1 MEEDNQNSKSK
12 PYQNSSSFSIIK
24 FIVNMKKSKFYSF
37 TFGLINLILSLSCI
51 IIYIFMTYKPHII
64 MQYKTF
70 FMFNLVCRIIF
81 LFDFLFDLVIMSIER
96 KFIYIQFFIDF
107 LSIIPFL
114 IMRVICGF
122 EFNLI
127 NNTDMISSSFICFRI
142 LRINQFSSHFKS
154 DVNREL
160 FNIATSIISLLIIS
174 TIELNVFE
182 NTQTIGEYW
191 LFVERDCFDSS
202 NCYGS
207 NDHFHTTFFFIMTL
221 FATIGYYSSTISTL
235 GRIFIIVLI
244 VIQVGILPGMIGDLM
259 AQITSKSIYARTS
272 YKQLEKV
279 DFIILSGNISYGSI
293 TVLLQEYFHA
303 DHGDNEKHALILMP
317 QSPDGDMKRLL
328 QKYQNKLF
336 YFEGDC
342 LKLNDLER
350 CQFRNAKMIMLLCN
364 KQTDDPSEED
374 SKTIIQAMAIKKFL
388 AQLNDKNKKK
398 GDGKKYIGTNRI
410 MFNDI
415 IQNNENNDDK
425 QEDNLDN
432 RLVIQLL
439 RPESEHHFE
448 LSISKNNNK
457 DQILCIDELKLSL
470 LSKSCLCK
478 GLIALISNLITTNNV
493 VEGGNSLEKI
503 LEDNPWM
510 NDYTEGKDYEIYKIS
525 LDSKRGL
532 SFGQIAQRIYEKNE
546 GIILFGLNI
555 ESIKTKNNIVLLAPT
570 DFILPLKDKTINIYG
585 YLLAKDQSNA
595 NKVMINLQKDTIRP
609 TKTIVSSNSYSNNN
623 NNNINDD
630 FLNDLDKIN
639 LNENYSDDDYVDE
652 SDRQGKYLTDKLI
665 LAQAY
670 HVTSEPI
677 IKENAI
683 YQTLQNKLVVKNGH
697 IIICGTCQN
706 LIDFIKPLRAK
717 YINKADCPSI
727 VILSKELPEDKV
739 WNAMAYF
746 DEIFLVQGDPMDKKD
761 LIRAGIATASKVV
774 ILTPSV
780 SEISSF
786 TSSKIKNEV
795 KEDNSARK
803 LTSEEE
809 DLLDAKTIFKYNLI
823 SQIRK
828 GIFCVIELINP
839 KNVSFLNNKNRKNN
853 DEYIFIKAGMDIS
866 LTSSFASGE
875 VYYSNMMD
883 NLICQTYYNPNL
895 LSVLKKLIIG
905 ESESGIKKKD
915 LRKYLNVPS
924 GNLFLIDIPPLEEL
938 EILDETQLKFEIIF
952 NKLLLKKII
961 CIGVYKLHIKEKY
974 SDNTQT
980 NDKLMGTYS
989 SNFSKKKNNTF
1000 FIKPS
1005 NSNNNNNN
1013 NNNNTEEDNFYFVV
1027 TAPSPDFILG
1037 LKDKLFVITTTYPGG
1052 SNLGN
1057 INYDERVN
1065 KEEGNDEYNIE
1076 KRITGRDKA
1085 KRKNVFEIKKEI
1097 DLEGERKLK
1106 KLNETIGNLKNML
1119 KKVQNSIN
1127 SLNSEAKQKI
1137 GGSIRKTIQTI
1148 FVENKF
1154 PHNINN

>member
-1 MEEDNQNSKSK
+1 MENDNQNSKSK
-12 PYQNSSSFSIIK
+12 PFQSSTFSFIK
-24 FIVNMKKSKFYSF
+24 FVVNIKKSKYFAF
-37 TFGLINLILSLSCI
+37 TFGLINLFLSLACI

-64 MQYKTF
+64 MQYNTF
-70 FMFNLVCRIIF
+70 FMFNFCCRILFLLDFIF
-81 LFDFLFDLVIMSIER
+81 DIIVMTIEK
-96 KFIYIQFFIDF
+96 KFHLIQFLLDF
-107 LSIIPFL
+107 LSIIPFV
-114 IMRVICGF
+114 IMRIICGL

-127 NNTDMISSSFICFRI
+127 NNADMISSSFICFRI
-142 LRINQFSSHFKS
+142 LRINQFSSYFKS

-191 LFVERDCFDSS
+191 LFVERDCYDSS
-202 NCYGS
+202 NCSGT

-221 FATIGYYSSTISTL
+221 FATIGYYSSTISSL
-235 GRIFIIVLI
+235 GRILIIVLI
-244 VIQVGILPGMIGDLM
+244 IIQVGILPGMIGDLM

-279 DFIILSGNISYGSI
+279 DFIILSGNISYGSL
-293 TVLLQEYFHA
+293 TVLLQEYFHI

-398 GDGKKYIGTNRI
+398 DDRKKFIGTNR
-410 MFNDI
+410 MLLNDI
-415 IQNNENNDDK
+415 IQSNEVNDDK

-478 GLIALISNLITTNNV
+478 GIIALISNLITTNNV
-493 VEGGNSLEKI
+493 VEGGNSSEKI
-503 LEDNPWM
+503 LEENPWM
-510 NDYTEGKDYEIYKIS
+510 CDYTEGKDYEIYKIS
-525 LDSKRGL
+525 LDSKRGF
-532 SFGQIAQRIYEKNE
+532 SFGQLAERIYEKNE

-555 ESIKTKNNIVLLAPT
+555 ESNKTKNNIVLLAPT
-570 DFILPLKDKTINIYG
+570 DFVLPLKDKTINIYG
-585 YLLAKDQSNA
+585 YVLAKDQSNA
-595 NKVMINLQKDTIRP
+595 NKVMINLQKDSLKP
-609 TKTIVSSNSYSNNN
+609 TKTLRSINSNNTN
-623 NNNINDD
+623 NTKLDND
-630 FLNDLDKIN
+630 FLNELDKIN
-639 LNENYSDDDYVDE
+639 INDNYSDDDYLDE

-683 YQTLQNKLVVKNGH
+683 YQTLQNKLVIKNGH

-780 SEISSF
+780 TEISSF
-786 TSSKIKNEV
+786 TSSKIKSEKV
-795 KEDNSARK
+795 DNSARK

-853 DEYIFIKAGMDIS
+853 DEYLFIKAGMDIS

-883 NLICQTYYNPNL
+883 NLISQTYYNPNL

-915 LRKYLNVPS
+915 LRKYLSVPS
-924 GNLFLIDIPPLEEL
+924 GNLFLIDIPSLEEL

-952 NKLLLKKII
+952 KKLLQKKII
-961 CIGVYKLHIKEKY
+961 VIGVYKLQNNDELK
-974 SDNTQT
+974 DNTQT
-980 NDKLMGTYS
+980 NDKLLGTYS
-989 SNFSKKKNNTF
+989 SKFSTKKINNNTSF
-1000 FIKPS
+1000 LKPS
-1005 NSNNNNNN
+1005 NSTNNNNENN
-1013 NNNNTEEDNFYFVV
+1013 DNFYFVV
-1027 TAPSPDFILG
+1027 TAPSPEFMLS
-1037 LKDKLFVITTTYPGG
+1037 LKDKLFVITTNYPGG

-1057 INYDERVN
+1057 INYDERIN

-1076 KRITGRDKA
+1076 KRITGRDKS

-1097 DLEGERKLK
+1097 DIEGERKLK
-1106 KLNETIGNLKNML
+1106 KLNETIGELKNML
-1119 KKVQNSIN
+1119 KKVQSSIN
-1127 SLNSEAKQKI
+1127 SLNSDAKQKI
-1137 GGSIRKTIQTI
+1137 GGSIRKNIQSI

-1154 PHNINN
+1154 PQYINQ